1 MVCRLPGFTGRH
13 PNRLAVRCFFRS
25 VRTLAPTDLDA
36 RLTAIIAPVVAAM
49 GLDLVRVL
57 LSGQPGS
64 LTLQVMAED
73 RATGQLT
80 IDQCAR
86 LSRALDA
93 PLDEA
98 DPIAGEYHLE
108 VSSPG
113 IDRPLTRAQDWVN
126 WASHEVRLTL
136 EPKLDGRARVHG
148 EIIGL
153 DGDAALVKTKGSTLE
168 GDTTLRLPL
177 AQIAGA
183 KLVLTD
189 RLIAATR
196 PLDPTGADEII
207 ESGGDTAAD
216 NDNETPSED

>member
-1 MVCRLPGFTGRH
+1 
-13 PNRLAVRCFFRS
+13 
-25 VRTLAPTDLDA
+25 LAPTDLDA
-36 RLTAIIAPVVAAM
+36 RLDAIIAPIVAAM
-49 GLDLVRVL
+49 GLDLVRIQ

-73 RATGQLT
+73 PATGQLT
-80 IDQCAR
+80 IDQCAA
-86 LSRALDA
+86 LSRALDQ

-98 DPIAGEYHLE
+98 DPIAGEYALE

-113 IDRPLTRAQDWVN
+113 IDRPLTRAKDWAA
-126 WASHEVRLTL
+126 WAGHEVRLKL
-136 EPKLDGRARVHG
+136 DPKVDGRARVHG

-153 DGDAALVKTKGSTLE
+153 DGDDALVKTKGSTLD
-168 GDTTLRLPL
+168 GDGMLRLPL
-177 AQIAGA
+177 SHISGA

-207 ESGGDTAAD
+207 ETGGPAH
-216 NDNETPSED
+216 NDNETPFDDAADSDTAED

>member
-1 MVCRLPGFTGRH
+1 M
-13 PNRLAVRCFFRS
+13 AQ
-25 VRTLAPTDLDA
+25 TDLDA

-49 GLDLVRVL
+49 GFDLVRVM

-73 RATGQLT
+73 PATGQLT

-86 LSRALDA
+86 LSRALDQ
-93 PLDEA
+93 PLDDA

-113 IDRPLTRAQDWVN
+113 IDRPLTRAQDWAN
-126 WASHEVRLTL
+126 WVGHEVRLTL

-148 EIIGL
+148 EIVGLDDGAALVRTKGSVL
-153 DGDAALVKTKGSTLE
+153 DGDNV
-168 GDTTLRLPL
+168 LRLPL
-177 AQIAGA
+177 AQISSA

-207 ESGGDTAAD
+207 ESNMHSGEPAD

>member
-1 MVCRLPGFTGRH
+1 V
-13 PNRLAVRCFFRS
+13 
-25 VRTLAPTDLDA
+25 APTDLDA
-36 RLTAIIAPVVAAM
+36 RLTAIIAPVVATM
-49 GLDLVRVL
+49 GLDLVRVM

-80 IDQCAR
+80 IEQCAA
-86 LSRALDA
+86 LSRALDQ

-113 IDRPLTRAQDWVN
+113 IDRPLTRRQDWAN
-126 WASHEVRLTL
+126 WSGHEVRLTL
-136 EPKLDGRARVHG
+136 EPKLEGRARVHG
-148 EIIGL
+148 EIVGL
-153 DGDAALVKTKGSTLE
+153 DGNDVLVKTKGSVLD

-177 AQIAGA
+177 GQIASA

-207 ESGGDTAAD
+207 ETAGDSAAD
-216 NDNETPSED
+216 NDNETPATPET

>member
-1 MVCRLPGFTGRH
+1 M
-13 PNRLAVRCFFRS
+13 AQ
-25 VRTLAPTDLDA
+25 TDLDA

-49 GLDLVRVL
+49 ELELVRVM

-73 RATGQLT
+73 PATGQLT

-86 LSRALDA
+86 LSRALDQ
-93 PLDEA
+93 PLDDA

-113 IDRPLTRAQDWVN
+113 IDRPLTRAQDWAN
-126 WASHEVRLTL
+126 WAGHEVRLTL

-148 EIIGL
+148 EIVGLDEGSALVRTKGSVL
-153 DGDAALVKTKGSTLE
+153 DGDTV
-168 GDTTLRLPL
+168 LRLPL
-177 AQIAGA
+177 AQISSA

-207 ESGGDTAAD
+207 ESNLDSGEPAD

>member
-1 MVCRLPGFTGRH
+1 M
-13 PNRLAVRCFFRS
+13 AQ
-25 VRTLAPTDLDA
+25 TDLDA

-49 GLDLVRVL
+49 GLDLVRVM

-73 RATGQLT
+73 PATGQLT

-86 LSRALDA
+86 LSRALDQ

-113 IDRPLTRAQDWVN
+113 IDRPLTRAQDWAN
-126 WASHEVRLTL
+126 WTGHDVRLTL

-148 EIIGL
+148 EIVGF
-153 DGDAALVKTKGSTLE
+153 DEAESGGAALVKTRGSVLD
-168 GDTTLRLPL
+168 GDTVLRLPL
-177 AQIAGA
+177 AQISSA

-196 PLDPTGADEII
+196 PLDPTGADQII
-207 ESGGDTAAD
+207 ESGADGAAD
-216 NDNETPSED
+216 NDNELSTEN